1 MKTRIERQK
10 KNNFI
15 AVTCTTEQKEKLNK
29 LADKSGRTMAGY
41 VRYLIEEAIKR
52 EENND

>member
-1 MKTRIERQK
+1 MKTKIEKQK

-15 AVTCTTEQKEKLNK
+15 AVTCTTEQKETLNR

-41 VRYLIEEAIKR
+41 VRWLIEEAIGK
-52 EENND
+52 ENQNG

>member
-15 AVTCTTEQKEKLNK
+15 AVTCTTEQKKKLNE
-29 LADKSGRTMAGY
+29 LADRSGRTMAGY
-41 VRYLIEEAIKR
+41 VRYLIEEAIEL